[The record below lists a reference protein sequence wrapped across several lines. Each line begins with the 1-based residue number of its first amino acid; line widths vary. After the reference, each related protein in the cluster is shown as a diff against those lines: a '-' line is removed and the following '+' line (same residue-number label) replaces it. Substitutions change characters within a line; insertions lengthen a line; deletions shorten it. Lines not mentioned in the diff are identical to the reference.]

1 MGHTWMP
8 IDTYRF
14 ARHSSGMTI
23 KPQQRKFQ
31 SAINADGAKLRLV
44 IEACRISYAHLFD
57 PYAGIHSSL
66 IQPLP
71 HQITAVYEEMLPR
84 QPLRF
89 LLADDPGAGKTIMT
103 GLLVKELIARGALE
117 RCLVIAPGNLV
128 EQWQDEFR
136 EKFSLEFSI
145 MKPVSDKDSGG
156 RNPFDES
163 DLLIGRLDTLARNP
177 PLLKTLE
184 NAKEWDLVVCDEA
197 HRMSATYAG
206 KEVKQTKRYALGK
219 SLGRIC
225 HNFLLLSATPHNGKE
240 DDFQLFMA
248 LLDQDRFTGR
258 LRAGKSGSSPSDLMR
273 RLTKEELLRFDGRPL
288 FPERRAYTASYVLSK
303 QEAELY
309 GQVTDYVRTEMNRAK
324 KFEDTD
330 KKKHGNVS
338 FALQILQRRL
348 ASSPAAIHRSLS
360 RRRSRLT
367 DQLSLLNKN
376 SGVPAA
382 EFPKKVFP
390 AESFDEFDEL
400 PQGELDD
407 IEDIYC
413 SSSTAALT
421 AGELNAELKTLKRL
435 EGLAQRVLL
444 SDQDTK
450 WVELRRILKDD
461 MLRDAEGHRR
471 KLIVFT
477 EARDTLEYLQE
488 KISNYLG
495 MPDAVAVIHGGV
507 TRSVRRE
514 IIQRFMQDQS
524 LIVLLAND
532 AAGEGVNLQRAN
544 LMVNYDLPW
553 NPNRIEQR
561 FGRIHRIGQTEVC
574 HLWNLVASDTREGE
588 VYGRLLEKL
597 ETARESL
604 GGQVYDVLG
613 QLFEEKPLKDLLFD
627 AIRNSGKSKTA
638 SCQIN
643 TVDTIADRRR
653 IEKVIETYALTDDA
667 LPGAKVQELRREM
680 MEAEA
685 RRLQPCHV
693 ESFFVAAFEEL
704 GGRIQERE
712 PARWEITYVPIDV
725 RNRGT
730 NSKTGKPVQRR
741 YERICFDKKLMDMQP
756 VAEFVFLGHP
766 LLQSVIELVGEA
778 HGDIMQSGAIMID
791 SSSDDREV
799 SLVYFIEHS
808 IADGCEGKDRLP
820 NCISKRLQFARVSK
834 GNRISDVG
842 IAPHLNLRPATS
854 REISQLRPH
863 LGAAWISPSLEL
875 AAAKWVADNLGSS
888 HLDAVLAIREKE
900 IRKTRKEVVNR
911 LDREMSYW
919 DQRAMELK
927 EAEGEGKKSKL
938 GWQVARRRADEFLE
952 RKRKRLDKLENL
964 LAIKALD
971 PRVLGRMLVVS
982 SGLLEHEDADVA
994 PTAAGE
1000 HSRSVDL
1007 EAKRRTELAAM
1018 EAVMKAEQELGNEPK
1033 DVSADKV
1040 GYDICSWSPRNE
1052 QFRFIEVKGRAM
1064 GADSVTL
1071 TRQEI
1076 ITSLHE
1082 PKRFILAIVEVDG
1095 SDPKGPRYIRG
1106 PLSEHQPS
1114 FAQESVTY
1122 NLKKLLS
1129 RASDPK

>member
-1 MGHTWMP
+1 MRDEPTQKK
-8 IDTYRF
+8 I
-14 ARHSSGMTI
+14 
-23 KPQQRKFQ
+23 Q
-31 SAINADGAKLRLV
+31 SAINADGAKLRFA

-57 PYAGIHSSL
+57 RYAGIHSSL
-66 IQPLP
+66 IRPLP

-136 EKFSLEFSI
+136 EKFGLEFSI
-145 MKPVSDKDSGG
+145 MQPVSNKVSGG
-156 RNPFDES
+156 RNPFDGN
-163 DLLIGRLDTLARNP
+163 DLLIARLDTLARNP
-177 PLLKTLE
+177 QLMEALE
-184 NAKEWDLVVCDEA
+184 DAKEWDLVVCDEA

-206 KEVKQTKRYALGK
+206 KEVKQTKRYVLGK
-219 SLGRIC
+219 SLGGVCR
-225 HNFLLLSATPHNGKE
+225 NFLLLSATPHNGKE

-248 LLDQDRFTGR
+248 LLDQDRFAGKP
-258 LRAGKSGSSPSDLMR
+258 RAGKSGSSPGDLMR

-288 FPERRAYTASYVLSK
+288 FPERRAYTASYALST

-309 GQVTDYVRTEMNRAK
+309 EQVTDYVRTEMNRAG

-330 KKKHGNVS
+330 KKKHSNVS

-360 RRRSRLT
+360 RRRSRLKE
-367 DQLSLLNKN
+367 QLGLLTNG
-376 SGVPAA
+376 SGGPAA
-382 EFPKKVFP
+382 GFPAKGFP

-413 SSSTAALT
+413 SGSTAALT
-421 AGELNAELKTLKRL
+421 AGELSAELKTLKRL
-435 EGLAQRVLL
+435 EGLAQGVLN
-444 SDQDTK
+444 SDQDAK

-461 MLRDAEGHRR
+461 MLKDAEGHRR

-477 EARDTLEYLQE
+477 EARDTLEYLQK

-495 MPDAVAVIHGGV
+495 QPEAVAVIHGGV

-514 IIQRFMQDQS
+514 IIQRFMQDRS

-574 HLWNLVASDTREGE
+574 HLWNLVASGTREGD

-613 QLFEEKPLKDLLFD
+613 QLFEGKPLKDLLFD
-627 AIRNSGKSKTA
+627 AIRSSGESKTA
-638 SCQIN
+638 SSAIKA
-643 TVDTIADRRR
+643 VDSIADRRS

-685 RRLQPCHV
+685 QRLQPCHV
-693 ESFFVAAFEEL
+693 ESFFVAAFEDL
-704 GGRIQERE
+704 GGRIEDRE
-712 PARWEITYVPIDV
+712 TGRWEITYVPIDV
-725 RNRGT
+725 RNRGKL
-730 NSKTGKPVQRR
+730 SKTGKPVRKR
-741 YERICFDKKLMDMQP
+741 YERICFDKERMDLQP
-756 VAEFVFLGHP
+756 VAEFVFPGHP

-778 HGDIMQSGAIMID
+778 HGEILQSGAVMID

-799 SLVYFIEHS
+799 SLVYFLEHAV
-808 IADGCEGKDRLP
+808 ADGCERRDRTP
-820 NCISKRLQFARVSK
+820 NCVSKRLQFACVRK
-834 GNRISDVG
+834 NGRISDAG
-842 IAPHLNLRPATS
+842 IAPHLNLRPATN
-854 REISQLRPH
+854 REISRLRTH
-863 LGAAWISPSLEL
+863 LGAAWISPALEL
-875 AAAKWVADNLGSS
+875 SAAKWVADNLGPS
-888 HLDAVLAIREKE
+888 HLEVVRAFREKE
-900 IRKTRKEVVNR
+900 ILKAKKEVANR
-911 LDREMSYW
+911 LDREINYW

-927 EAEGEGKKSKL
+927 EAETEGKETGIS
-938 GWQVARRRADEFLE
+938 WRVARRRADDFLE
-952 RKRKRLDKLENL
+952 RKRKRLRELENQ
-964 LAIKALD
+964 LAVKALD
-971 PRVLGRMLVVS
+971 PRVLGRMLVAS
-982 SGLLEHEDADVA
+982 GGLLEAGDVDDSPDSSGGHAQSADA
-994 PTAAGE
+994 
-1000 HSRSVDL
+1000 
-1007 EAKRRTELAAM
+1007 EAKRKTELAAM
-1018 EAVMKAEQELGNEPK
+1018 AAVMGTERQLGNEPE
-1033 DVSADKV
+1033 DVSADKI
-1040 GYDICSWSPRNE
+1040 GYDIRSWNPRDK
-1052 QFRFIEVKGRAM
+1052 QLRLIEVKGRVK

-1076 ITSLHE
+1076 ATSLHE
-1082 PKRFILAIVEVDG
+1082 PNKFILAIVEVDRC
-1095 SDPKGPRYIRG
+1095 DPASPKYIRG
-1106 PLSEHQPS
+1106 ALSEHQPS

-1129 RASDPK
+1129 QASDPN

>member
-1 MGHTWMP
+1 MNCE
-8 IDTYRF
+8 RQ
-14 ARHSSGMTI
+14 R
-23 KPQQRKFQ
+23 RKFQ
-31 SAINADGAKLRLV
+31 SAINADGAKLRLAV
-44 IEACRISYAHLFD
+44 EACRISYAHLCD

-145 MKPVSDKDSGG
+145 MQPMSNTVSGG

-163 DLLIGRLDTLARNP
+163 DLLICRLDTLARNP
-177 PLLKTLE
+177 PLLKALAD
-184 NAKEWDLVVCDEA
+184 AKEWDLVVCDEA

-206 KEVKQTKRYALGK
+206 KEIKQTKRYELGK
-219 SLGRIC
+219 SLGEVCR
-225 HNFLLLSATPHNGKE
+225 NFLLLSATPHNGKE

-248 LLDQDRFTGR
+248 LLDQDRFAGKPRT
-258 LRAGKSGSSPSDLMR
+258 GKSGSSPGDLMR
-273 RLTKEELLRFDGRPL
+273 RLTKEDLLRFDGKPL

-309 GQVTDYVRTEMNRAK
+309 EQVTGYVRTEMNRAR

-330 KKKHGNVS
+330 KKRHNNVS

-348 ASSPAAIHRSLS
+348 ASSPAAIHKSLS
-360 RRRSRLT
+360 RRRSRLEE
-367 DQLSLLNKN
+367 QLAMLKKS

-382 EFPKKVFP
+382 EFPGKDFP

-400 PQGELDD
+400 PQGELED

-413 SSSTAALT
+413 SGSTAALT
-421 AGELNAELKTLKRL
+421 AGEISAELKTLKHL
-435 EGLAQRVLL
+435 EDLAQGVLH
-444 SDQDTK
+444 SDQDAK
-450 WVELRRILKDD
+450 WVELRRILKED
-461 MLRDAEGHRR
+461 MLKDAEGLRR
-471 KLIVFT
+471 KLIIFT
-477 EARDTLEYLQE
+477 EARDTLEYLQA

-495 MPDAVAVIHGGV
+495 KPDAVAVIHGGV

-514 IIQRFMQDQS
+514 IIQRFMQDRS

-613 QLFEEKPLKDLLFD
+613 QLFEEMPLKDLIFD
-627 AIRNSGKSKTA
+627 AIRSGSKSEMETSA
-638 SCQIN
+638 IN
-643 TVDTIADRRR
+643 IVDSIADQRS
-653 IEKVIETYALTDDA
+653 IENVIENYALTDDA
-667 LPGAKVQELRREM
+667 LPGAKVRELRCEM

-685 RRLQPCHV
+685 QRLQPCHV
-693 ESFFVAAFEEL
+693 ESFFVAAFKEL
-704 GGRIQERE
+704 GGQIHERE
-712 PARWEITYVPIDV
+712 PGRWEITYVPIDV
-725 RNRGT
+725 RNRGEI
-730 NSKTGKPVQRR
+730 SKTGKAVQRR
-741 YERICFDKKLMDMQP
+741 YERMCFDKNLMDMQP
-756 VAEFVFLGHP
+756 VAEFVFPGHP

-778 HGDIMQSGAIMID
+778 HGDLMQSGAVMID

-799 SLVYFIEHS
+799 SLIYFLEHS
-808 IADGCEGKDRLP
+808 VADGCEGKDGTP
-820 NCISKRLQFARVSK
+820 NCISKRLQFARIGE
-834 GNRISDVG
+834 GNRISDAG

-854 REISQLRPH
+854 GEISLLRPH
-863 LGAAWISPSLEL
+863 LGAAWMSSALEL

-888 HLDAVLAIREKE
+888 HLEAVLAIREKE
-900 IRKTRKEVVNR
+900 VRKTRKEVENR
-911 LDREMSYW
+911 LDREISYW

-927 EAEGEGKKSKL
+927 EAEAEGKKSRL
-938 GWQVARRRADEFLE
+938 GWQVARRRADDFLA
-952 RKRKRLDKLENL
+952 RKRKRLGELENQL
-964 LAIKALD
+964 EIKALD

-982 SGLLEHEDADVA
+982 SGLLEAEDTDIA
-994 PTAAGE
+994 PMAASE
-1000 HSRSVDL
+1000 HSRPADA
-1007 EAKRRTELAAM
+1007 EAKRKTELAAM
-1018 EAVMKAEQELGNEPK
+1018 AAVMSAERKLGNEPE
-1033 DVSADKV
+1033 DVSAAKV
-1040 GYDICSWSPRNE
+1040 GYDIRSWSPREE
-1052 QFRFIEVKGRAM
+1052 QLRFIEVKGRVK

-1082 PKRFILAIVEVDG
+1082 PNRFILAIVEVDG
-1095 SDPKGPRYIRG
+1095 CDPADPKYVRG
-1106 PLSEHQPS
+1106 AQSEHQPS

-1122 NLKKLLS
+1122 DLKKLLS
-1129 RASDPK
+1129 RASDPN